1 MGILSNASKIVGAVA
16 ESEEF
21 QGSSV
26 FRTKD
31 SVVQFNDIMDQIQ
44 RYSSTQF
51 KYVAEAV
58 KVQVM
63 PDNNLIVEMDELEE
77 FMDYNGIDSYVEA
90 VNIVAEANG
99 IQPGCLSISIDE
111 EVMTNAYALAEACC
125 KNKNK
130 KKSKKCSG
138 CGKGIT
144 ECTCESYQE
153 EVEPEIEMFD
163 SLVSV
168 IEDCQE
174 AGVPIVLKV
183 NEEEQYQDD
192 DYTEEYEDGYEDDT
206 VEEDTDLTN
215 MPDDEYLNTVF
226 SDIDEE

>member
-1 MGILSNASKIVGAVA
+1 MGILNNASKIVGAVA

-99 IQPGCLSISIDE
+99 IHPGCLSISIDE
-111 EVMTNAYALAEACC
+111 EVLTNAYALAEACC

-130 KKSKKCSG
+130 KKNDDLDFVG
-138 CGKGIT
+138 
-144 ECTCESYQE
+144 
-153 EVEPEIEMFD
+153 EI
-163 SLVSV
+163 
-168 IEDCQE
+168 
-174 AGVPIVLKV
+174 
-183 NEEEQYQDD
+183 
-192 DYTEEYEDGYEDDT
+192 DT
-206 VEEDTDLTN
+206 QKQKAN
-215 MPDDEYLNTVF
+215 NRYLNKKK
-226 SDIDEE
+226 DKDKYNRYDDWN